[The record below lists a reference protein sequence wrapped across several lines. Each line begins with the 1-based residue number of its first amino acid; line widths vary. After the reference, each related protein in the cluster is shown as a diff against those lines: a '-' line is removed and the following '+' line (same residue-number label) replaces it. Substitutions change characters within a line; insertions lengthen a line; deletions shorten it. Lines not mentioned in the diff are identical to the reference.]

1 MKYRQMFP
9 QQAGL
14 LSVSQAMG
22 SAHHQHRTSIPYCFQ
37 PVTCPSGLVRISG
50 RKLILA
56 AGETTL
62 GRQRGASVLVGHGST
77 KLTPFL
83 KQDATILQF
92 KALSEISD
100 VQMDLLLSCLS
111 RRKKNHS
118 ATSGWEDQIPHRAQ
132 KWVSRLCHRWKQD
145 YKAINESG
153 ECWRLTERD
162 WIWI

>member
-22 SAHHQHRTSIPYCFQ
+22 SAHHQRMTSIPYCFQ

-50 RKLILA
+50 RKLILLQERQHWGDNVGQA
-56 AGETTL
+56 SLLDTET
-62 GRQRGASVLVGHGST
+62 QSWHH
-77 KLTPFL
+77 FL
-83 KQDATILQF
+83 SKMLQF
-92 KALSEISD
+92 CSSKHCLKSL
-100 VQMDLLLSCLS
+100 MCRWTCSCPVWAEG
-111 RRKKNHS
+111 KNHS

-153 ECWRLTERD
+153 ECCRLTERD

>member
-22 SAHHQHRTSIPYCFQ
+22 SAHHQRMTSIPYCFQ

-62 GRQRGASVLVGHGST
+62 GRQRGASVLVGHGAQSWHH
-77 KLTPFL
+77 FL
-83 KQDATILQF
+83 SKMLQF
-92 KALSEISD
+92 CSSKHCLKSL
-100 VQMDLLLSCLS
+100 MCRWTCSCPVWAEG
-111 RRKKNHS
+111 KNHS

-153 ECWRLTERD
+153 ECCRLTERD